1 MTQHSKRSQ
10 PARENQPA
18 ELHEDSTNI
27 HKPKGAV
34 AGIPAACQILSDRE
48 FEVFMLLAKG
58 HTVAKIAEQLSLS
71 PRTVGTHLYNIKQKL
86 NAENSAEITLTALR
100 SGLLEH

>member
-48 FEVFMLLAKG
+48 FEVLKFLADGDSPKEIAATLG
-58 HTVAKIAEQLSLS
+58 INLKTVYTYRDRLRKKLRLHTDQELIRFA
-71 PRTVGTHLYNIKQKL
+71 IKM
-86 NAENSAEITLTALR
+86 
-100 SGLLEH
+100 GLG